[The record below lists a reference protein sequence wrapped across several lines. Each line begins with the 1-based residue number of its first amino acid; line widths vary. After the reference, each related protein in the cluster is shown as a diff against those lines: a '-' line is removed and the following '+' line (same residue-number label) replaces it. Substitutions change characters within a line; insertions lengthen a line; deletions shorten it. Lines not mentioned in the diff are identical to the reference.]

1 MMDTCLSDIHQ
12 TRMKRE
18 EAWTSGKEKLIG
30 VHAYLNSDESKA
42 KTWGE
47 LPNYLGEKYLTVD
60 STLK

>member
-1 MMDTCLSDIHQ
+1 L
-12 TRMKRE
+12 KRE

-47 LPNYLGEKYLTVD
+47 LPTYFGKEYLTVE